1 MPLLKCTFR
10 TSQAGKGRW
19 ICVWIACAL
28 TFGSG
33 ITSPFAFD
41 GFAARGSLLGGLG
54 NALQVYVIYMPMM
67 MYHEKEM
74 ADEDWSDIEMTDL
87 ERVVVF

>member
-1 MPLLKCTFR
+1 M
-10 TSQAGKGRW
+10 
-19 ICVWIACAL
+19 
-28 TFGSG
+28 
-33 ITSPFAFD
+33 
-41 GFAARGSLLGGLG
+41 GGLG